1 MEFLKKQPA
10 QISGL
15 ESFFD
20 ICYMFAT
27 SILIT
32 PGMKNWLFNVLLL
45 CLTIPGFAQQDSI
58 TPPYKR
64 FSSLPPLQ
72 VLLGDSTTIY
82 TKKNV
87 PSNKPVMVMIFSP
100 ECSHC
105 QHETEE
111 ILAHKAQ
118 LKDVEILMV
127 TFHPLW
133 QMNEF
138 VETYKLKEQTNIVV
152 GKDIYL
158 LLPGFYAFHNLPFH
172 ALYDKKGELL
182 KVFEGSM
189 DIEKIIESFKDQTN

>member
-1 MEFLKKQPA
+1 MKKWFLNILFLSLA
-10 QISGL
+10 IS
-15 ESFFD
+15 
-20 ICYMFAT
+20 
-27 SILIT
+27 
-32 PGMKNWLFNVLLL
+32 
-45 CLTIPGFAQQDSI
+45 GFAQVDSI

-64 FSSLPPLQ
+64 FPSLPPLQ

-82 TKKNV
+82 TKRNI
-87 PSNKPVMVMIFSP
+87 PSDKPVLVMIFSP

-111 ILAHKAQ
+111 IIAHKEQ
-118 LKDVEILMV
+118 FKDVQILMV

-138 VETYKLKEQTNIVV
+138 VEKYKLKEQPNIVV
-152 GKDIYL
+152 GKDVYL
-158 LLPGFYAFHNLPFH
+158 LLPGFFAFHNLPFH

-189 DIEKIIESFKDQTN
+189 DIEKILESFKD